1 MRKLYL
7 EDYTPGWRSSGGT
20 YRVTEEEVREMG
32 ERFDPRP
39 FHTDPEAA
47 RRSHFGGLVASGCH
61 VFCIR
66 SRLVHELEAGPVLIA
81 GLGVEEMDL
90 PNPVRPGDEL
100 SLSQECLEARPSRS
114 RPDRGIVRLRNT
126 ISNQHGEPVLTM
138 VAKILVA
145 RRGEGS

>member
-1 MRKLYL
+1 MRTLYL
-7 EDYTPGWRSSGGT
+7 EDYEPGWCSSGGA

-32 ERFDPRP
+32 ARFDPRP

-66 SRLVHELEAGPVLIA
+66 SRLVHEQEAGPALIA

-100 SLSQECLEARPSRS
+100 TLSQVCLDARPSRS
-114 RPDRGIVRLRNT
+114 RPDRGIVRLRST
-126 ISNQHGEPVLTM
+126 LSNQRGEPVLTM
-138 VAKILVA
+138 VAKFLVA
-145 RRGEGS
+145 RRSKAG